1 MKTWFFPSWQGD
13 FRLEE
18 AEDDHCLLI
27 VEKATPGEKVI
38 MEKFANAAPAKW
50 GLKGLPEMIRG
61 QAEVTFPI
69 PFPIKKVGKLL
80 LKYTK
85 PGRATLTAI
94 RSVAGQVTIAEGCEG
109 QAVETAL
116 EKAPEKA
123 KAVSMNRPTPCCPL
137 CVPGAVDRASEVLLS
152 FLTPAEHELW
162 KTARAIVVRGGVSG
176 HRYLLA
182 HRHTPR
188 AIKQTKI
195 CYDLDDRTILHFH
208 DWSVPPEEEVL
219 AAKLILE
226 HREPWLR
233 NEATLH
239 HNTRVLRFKNPFGDV
254 QDGVYDASLTAAIG
268 MYGQALS
275 KTPLD

>member
-1 MKTWFFPSWQGD
+1 MQTWFFPSWMGD

-18 AEDDHCLLI
+18 AEDGCLLI

-38 MEKFANAAPAKW
+38 LEKFSKAAPTKW
-50 GLKGLPEMIRG
+50 GISGLPEMIRSS
-61 QAEVTFPI
+61 AEVTFPI
-69 PFPIKKVGKLL
+69 SYPIKKVGKVL
-80 LKYTK
+80 LKFTK
-85 PGRATLTAI
+85 PGKATLTAI
-94 RSVAGQVTIAEGCEG
+94 RSVDGKVTVAEGCEG
-109 QAVETAL
+109 QAVDTAI
-116 EKAPEKA
+116 EKVEPKA

-152 FLTPAEHELW
+152 FLSPAEHELW
-162 KTARAIVVRGGVSG
+162 KTARAIVVRGGISG

-195 CYDLDDRTILHFH
+195 CFDLDDRTILHFH

-239 HNTRVLRFKNPFGDV
+239 HMSGVLKFKNPFGNV
-254 QDGVYDASLTAAIG
+254 QDGVADASLTGAIG
-268 MYGQALS
+268 IYGQALS
-275 KTPLD
+275 STPLD